1 MNIDLKRVARL
12 VLIAITLTVGVLVLL
27 SFLVDNLV
35 LRLVRGVLVEWT
47 VIVIA
52 FTMLLGIVNVLRV
65 HGRRI
70 QDREGALYS
79 AIVVVSFL
87 LVFVPGIFMPDM
99 LPAAIRDA
107 AGGYVGPSGRVV
119 DFSFRYIQRP
129 LQATLFSLMA
139 FFAFT
144 AAWRVFR
151 IRSASTLVMFI
162 AALLV
167 LLGSLRLNL
176 PGDWS
181 WLPVAEEWIMRVPV
195 LAGARGILLGIA
207 LGTAVASLRLLLGID
222 RPYSEQASTGMG
234 EGS

>member
-1 MNIDLKRVARL
+1 MNIDLKRIVR
-12 VLIAITLTVGVLVLL
+12 VILIVVTLAAGVLVLL
-27 SFLVDNLV
+27 SFLIDNSTL
-35 LRLVRGVLVEWT
+35 LSIRGVLVEWT
-47 VIVIA
+47 VIIVA

-70 QDREGALYS
+70 QNREGAVYS
-79 AIVVVSFL
+79 AIVVIAFL
-87 LVFVPGIFMPDM
+87 LVFVPGILLPDM
-99 LPAAIRDA
+99 LPAAMRDT
-107 AGGYVGPSGRVV
+107 AGDYVGPTGMVV

-129 LQATLFSLMA
+129 LQSTLFSLMA
-139 FFAFT
+139 FFVFT

-207 LGTAVASLRLLLGID
+207 LGTAVASLRLLLGLD
-222 RPYSEQASTGMG
+222 RPYSE
-234 EGS
+234 